1 MSTRTRNFF
10 WFIFGFFVG
19 TINAF
24 RHRLFGY
31 SRPRPFSPKK
41 VLETIAYNKRVVHS
55 WEQQLM
61 SFQGSDGSFS
71 GKDVVEVGPGYDYG
85 AGAVLVSL
93 GAASYKAID
102 RFSLSCGD
110 RKYYEALLET
120 LRADMIMKGLDM
132 TRLSEVI
139 RGVIAQGSL
148 YSNPI
153 FSVVQSSVEDASLG
167 MNGTADIIVS
177 QAVLEHVQD
186 INKSFRSMYQILRE
200 NGVMCHE
207 IDFQTHTQILRE
219 RDPLNI
225 FRYSRSQWE
234 TWFTFPGCPNRFR
247 PNDFVRAAQRAG
259 FKDVSLLPICSLSDG
274 VVQDVKQ
281 HLAEPFRNE
290 SVSTLPILSAV
301 LLARKL

>member
-1 MSTRTRNFF
+1 
-10 WFIFGFFVG
+10 
-19 TINAF
+19 
-24 RHRLFGY
+24 
-31 SRPRPFSPKK
+31 
-41 VLETIAYNKRVVHS
+41 
-55 WEQQLM
+55 M

-153 FSVVQSSVEDASLG
+153 FSVVHSSVEDASLG
-167 MNGTADIIVS
+167 MDGTADIIVS

-225 FRYSRSQWE
+225 FRYSKSQWE
-234 TWFTFPGCPNRFR
+234 TWLTFPGCPNRFR
-247 PNDFVRAAQRAG
+247 PNDFVCAAQRAG
-259 FKDVSLLPICSLSDG
+259 FKDVSLVPICSLPDRA
-274 VVQDVKQ
+274 VQEVKQ